1 MKLIYVAGKYSGS
14 NYSEIE
20 NNIRRAE
27 KASMKLWARGW
38 AVITPHLN
46 TAHFEQYEK
55 VGSVNYITYNMM
67 INGTMEML
75 KRCDAIFMLND
86 WAQSEGSIGEHQF
99 AINNG
104 YDIYYEDDGY
114 PFPG

>member
-1 MKLIYVAGKYSGS
+1 MKLIYIAGKYSGET
-14 NYSEIE
+14 YSEIN

-27 KASMKLWARGW
+27 DASIKLWARKW

-46 TAHFEQYEK
+46 TAHFEKYEK
-55 VGSVNYITYNMM
+55 VGGVDYNTW
-67 INGTMEML
+67 INGTMEIL

-86 WAQSEGSIGEHQF
+86 WAQSEGSISEHQF